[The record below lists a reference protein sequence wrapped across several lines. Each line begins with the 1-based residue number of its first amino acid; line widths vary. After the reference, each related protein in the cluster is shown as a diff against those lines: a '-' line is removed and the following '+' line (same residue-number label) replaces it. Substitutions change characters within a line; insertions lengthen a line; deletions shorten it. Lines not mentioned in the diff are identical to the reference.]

1 MQKNKIIFDSLAPL
15 GCSSAATA
23 LLVLPKEYIDKSN
36 VFHFLNNAPE
46 DKTVIFRG
54 KLSSWAGID
63 AKGNETKSP
72 FPRMIR
78 LSMDFSDAKAL
89 HVRCFGVKP
98 DEVKELV
105 GQQILIQ
112 GSRRMTGKGPMI
124 FNAALSS
131 FTGKVEPQ
139 YVGVP
144 GLISGDK
151 IEQGIKAA
159 LLEPSAVQEAAEIVS
174 SVLPISQ
181 LLQQR
186 GISSVQLIKDLH
198 TPATLQSAETALA
211 IARQAVVAEIRHA
224 AKTGNAPTSDE
235 PARYNIDAALIEA
248 VKAQKETL
256 SPDQRRALNEIRL
269 EFNGKS
275 GARILLNGDVG
286 TGKTLV
292 FLLAIAAVARTTRKR
307 VAVVV
312 PSDLVARQI
321 HAQAQARFPDL
332 KPALVIAGADKPTR
346 AAKMLIGTQALFHLP
361 AMQKLEALV
370 IDEQHKFSVEQRKI
384 LAHAHTHIIEASATP
399 IPRSL
404 ALAIFDGWKQV
415 KIVNGPVP
423 KLIRACIAI
432 PRHRGSVGGLVRQH
446 IDMGK
451 KIIFLYHRVTGEGA
465 SVIDAGKRLSERFP
479 SKVSILHGKLKPAE
493 KQKALTAF
501 ATGEQPIIVAS
512 TAVEVGVDVAD
523 IGLMVVSNADK
534 FGVAQLHQ
542 LRGRLARNGGS
553 ADFVMMVDKQPAGT
567 TLERLNAVCNHS
579 DGFSL
584 AERDMEI
591 RGFGDILGELQSG
604 KFNGTFKLARLD
616 VADFLPG
623 GSHDTSSAQ

>member
-1 MQKNKIIFDSLAPL
+1 MQKNKISFDSLAPL

-23 LLVLPKEYIDKSN
+23 LLVLPKEYIDKST
-36 VFHFLNNAPE
+36 VFHSLTNAPE

-54 KLSSWAGID
+54 SLRSWAGID

-78 LSMDFSDAKAL
+78 LSIDFSDVKAL
-89 HVRCFGVKP
+89 HVRCFGIKP

-112 GSRRMTGKGPMI
+112 GSLRMTGKGPMI

-151 IEQGIKAA
+151 IEQSITAA
-159 LLEPSAVQEAAEIVS
+159 LLEPSAVQEAAEIAA

-181 LLQQR
+181 LLQER
-186 GISSVQLIKDLH
+186 GISPVQLIKDLH
-198 TPATLQSAETALA
+198 TPATLKSAETALA
-211 IARQAVVAEIRHA
+211 IARQAVVAEIRYA
-224 AKTGNAPTSDE
+224 AKAGNGPMSEE

-248 VKAQKETL
+248 VKAQNETL

-269 EFNGKS
+269 EFNSKS

-292 FLLAIAAVARTTRKR
+292 FLLAIAAVARTTRKT

-321 HAQAQARFPDL
+321 HAQAKARFPDL
-332 KPALVIAGADKPTR
+332 KPALVSAGADKPTR
-346 AAKMLIGTQALFHLP
+346 TAKMLIGTQALFHLP

-370 IDEQHKFSVEQRKI
+370 IDEQHKFSVEQRKM

-415 KIVNGPVP
+415 KIINGPVP
-423 KLIRACIAI
+423 KQIRSSVAT
-432 PRHRGSVGGLVRQH
+432 PRHRGSVVGLVRQH

-479 SKVSILHGKLKPAE
+479 SKVSILHGKLKPDE

-553 ADFVMMVDKQPAGT
+553 ADFVMMVDKEIKGDT
-567 TLERLNAVCNHS
+567 RERLEALCNYA

-591 RGFGDILGELQSG
+591 RGFGDVFGEFQSG
-604 KFNGTFKLARLD
+604 KFTGTFKLPRLD
-616 VADFLPG
+616 VADFMR
-623 GSHDTSSAQ
+623 Q